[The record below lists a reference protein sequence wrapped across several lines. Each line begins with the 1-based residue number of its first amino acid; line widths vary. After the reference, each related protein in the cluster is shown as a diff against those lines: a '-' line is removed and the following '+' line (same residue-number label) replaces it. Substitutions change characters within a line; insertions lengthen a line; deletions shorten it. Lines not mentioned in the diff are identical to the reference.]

1 VNLSKGNTFFTL
13 LAVIFSCATW
23 IFTMLIFDVVT
34 KKYNEVRIIREVIQP
49 TPDPSAPAINPIYDI
64 KAKTASPSSRPR

>member
-1 VNLSKGNTFFTL
+1 
-13 LAVIFSCATW
+13 
-23 IFTMLIFDVVT
+23 MLIFDVVT

-64 KAKTASPSSRPR
+64 KAQTASPSSRPR